1 MRSKVA
7 SGCSKVVV
15 GPWRPPLLETPCW
28 GWLIVVL
35 TVTVFLPAAADR
47 CSPSNPS
54 CDESTFPFFDNTF
67 KEKVKADATRVLKES
82 DQPTLKV
89 PLGLCNH
96 SAS

>member
-1 MRSKVA
+1 MA
-7 SGCSKVVV
+7 TAAPGN
-15 GPWRPPLLETPCW
+15 PLL
-28 GWLIVVL
+28 GM
-35 TVTVFLPAAADR
+35 AHRRADRHRVPPRRCHR

-54 CDESTFPFFDNTF
+54 CDESTFPFFDNPF